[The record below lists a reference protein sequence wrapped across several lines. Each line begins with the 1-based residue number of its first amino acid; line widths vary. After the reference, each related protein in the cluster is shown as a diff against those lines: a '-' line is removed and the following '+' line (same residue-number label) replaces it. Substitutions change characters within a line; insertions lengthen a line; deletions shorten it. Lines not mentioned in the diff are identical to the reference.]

1 MAKSSGEFTF
11 NDLNKEISKNSKWGG
26 LMSEPGKGVSEI
38 TEYISVG
45 NYACNACLSGSIFGG
60 IPNNRITGFSGVSG
74 VGKTY
79 LLLNLAREAILKDYF
94 VIWYDSENAIESK
107 QLKQFNIDPTKFRYE
122 PATSVEEFRTSIT
135 QIIDLLIE
143 KKDAGMSIPKVLF
156 VLDSLGGLPSAKEI
170 EDAKSGSDKAD
181 MTKAKKI
188 RSIFRIISMKMG
200 VIGATM
206 VLSNHVYENTNAYIP
221 TAVQSGGQ
229 GLVYG
234 ASVILNLSKAKLK
247 EGSDN
252 TQTGIIV
259 TAKPDKNRFCVPHTV
274 KFYISYISGC
284 NPYVGLEE
292 YISFERCGIQRG
304 KFISEKDYLKNP
316 NDEYIRCENNG
327 VVQYFVPSE
336 TARGYCLDDG
346 TTIPLNQIFT
356 SKAFT
361 KERLERLDEY
371 IKSEFKYAESGTNIE
386 EVFEDDNTPDET
398 VDVNDL
404 IGNQL
409 N

>member
-1 MAKSSGEFTF
+1 MAKGGDFSFE
-11 NDLNKEISKNSKWGG
+11 DLNKEISKNSRWGG
-26 LMSEPGKGVSEI
+26 LMSDGAGVSAI
-38 TEYISVG
+38 TDYIPVG

-79 LLLNLAREAILKDYF
+79 LLLNLAREAILKGYF

-107 QLKQFNIDPTKFRYE
+107 QLNQFNIDPTKFRYE

-143 KKDAGMSIPKVLF
+143 KKDSGMSIPKVLF

-200 VIGATM
+200 LIGATM
-206 VLSNHVYENTNAYIP
+206 ALSNHVYENTNAYVP

-247 EGSDN
+247 EGTDN
-252 TQTGIIV
+252 IQTGIIV
-259 TAKPDKNRFCVPHTV
+259 TAKPDKNRFCIPHTV

-292 YISFERCGIQRG
+292 YISWERCGIDRG
-304 KFISEKDYLKNP
+304 KFIDEKEYSKLP
-316 NDEYIRCENNG
+316 NKDG
-327 VVQYFVPSE
+327 VYETHCADGTVKYFVKSD
-336 TARGYCLDDG
+336 TGRNVCCDDG
-346 TTIPLNQIFT
+346 TCLPWKQLFT
-356 SKAFT
+356 GKVFSR
-361 KERLERLDEY
+361 ERLERLDEY
-371 IKSEFKYAESGTNIE
+371 IKSEFKYADGVSVDDLFDE
-386 EVFEDDNTPDET
+386 EVDNDQEE
-398 VDVNDL
+398 L
-404 IGNQL
+404 I
-409 N
+409 

>member
-1 MAKSSGEFTF
+1 MAKGGDFSFE
-11 NDLNKEISKNSKWGG
+11 DLNKEISKNSRWGG
-26 LMSEPGKGVSEI
+26 LMSDGAGVSAI
-38 TEYISVG
+38 TDYIPVG

-79 LLLNLAREAILKDYF
+79 LLLNLAREAILKGYF

-107 QLKQFNIDPTKFRYE
+107 QLNQFNIDPTKFRYE

-143 KKDAGMSIPKVLF
+143 KKDSGMSIPKVLF
-156 VLDSLGGLPSAKEI
+156 ILDSLGGLPSAKEI

-200 VIGATM
+200 LIGATM
-206 VLSNHVYENTNAYIP
+206 ALSNHVYENTNAYVP

-252 TQTGIIV
+252 IQTGIIV
-259 TAKPDKNRFCVPHTV
+259 TAKPDKNRFCIPHTV

-292 YISFERCGIQRG
+292 YISWERCGIDRG
-304 KFISEKDYLKNP
+304 KFIDEKEYSKLP
-316 NDEYIRCENNG
+316 NKDG
-327 VVQYFVPSE
+327 VYETHCADGTVKYFVKSD
-336 TARGYCLDDG
+336 TGRNVCCDDG
-346 TTIPLNQIFT
+346 TCLPWKQLFT
-356 SKAFT
+356 GKVFSR
-361 KERLERLDEY
+361 ERLERLDEY
-371 IKSEFKYAESGTNIE
+371 IKSEFKYADGVSVDDLFDE
-386 EVFEDDNTPDET
+386 EVDNDQEE
-398 VDVNDL
+398 L
-404 IGNQL
+404 I
-409 N
+409 

>member
-1 MAKSSGEFTF
+1 MAKGGEFSF
-11 NDLNKEISKNSKWGG
+11 ADLNKEISKNSKWGG
-26 LMSEPGKGVSEI
+26 LMSDGAGVSAI
-38 TEYISVG
+38 TDYIPVG

-79 LLLNLAREAILKDYF
+79 LLLNLAREAILKGYF

-107 QLKQFNIDPTKFRYE
+107 QLNQFNIDPTKFRYE

-143 KKDAGMSIPKVLF
+143 KKDSGMSIPKVLF
-156 VLDSLGGLPSAKEI
+156 ILDSLGGLPSAKEI

-200 VIGATM
+200 LIGATM
-206 VLSNHVYENTNAYIP
+206 ALSNHVYENTNAYVP

-252 TQTGIIV
+252 IQTGIIV
-259 TAKPDKNRFCVPHTV
+259 TAKPDKNRFCIPHTV

-292 YISFERCGIQRG
+292 YISWERCGIDRG
-304 KFISEKDYLKNP
+304 KFIDEK
-316 NDEYIRCENNG
+316 EYSKLSSKDG
-327 VVQYFVPSE
+327 VYETHCADGTVKYFVKSD
-336 TARGYCLDDG
+336 TGRNVCCDDG
-346 TTIPLNQIFT
+346 TCLPWKQLFT
-356 SKAFT
+356 GKVFSR
-361 KERLERLDEY
+361 ERLERLDEY
-371 IKSEFKYAESGTNIE
+371 IKSEFKYADGVSVDDLFDGEVDNDQE
-386 EVFEDDNTPDET
+386 E
-398 VDVNDL
+398 L
-404 IGNQL
+404 I
-409 N
+409 

>member
-1 MAKSSGEFTF
+1 MAKGGEFSF
-11 NDLNKEISKNSKWGG
+11 ADLNKEISKNSKWGG
-26 LMSEPGKGVSEI
+26 LMSDGAGVSAI
-38 TEYISVG
+38 TDYIPVG

-60 IPNNRITGFSGVSG
+60 IPNNRITGFSGASG

-107 QLKQFNIDPTKFRYE
+107 QLNQFNIDPTKFRYE

-143 KKDAGMSIPKVLF
+143 KKDSGMSIPKVLF
-156 VLDSLGGLPSAKEI
+156 ILDSLGGLPSAKEI

-200 VIGATM
+200 LIGATM
-206 VLSNHVYENTNAYIP
+206 ALSNHVYENTNAYVP

-252 TQTGIIV
+252 IQTGIIV
-259 TAKPDKNRFCVPHTV
+259 TAKPDKNRFCIPHTV

-292 YISFERCGIQRG
+292 YISWERCGIDRG
-304 KFISEKDYLKNP
+304 KFIDEK
-316 NDEYIRCENNG
+316 EYSKLSSKDG
-327 VVQYFVPSE
+327 VYETHCADGTVKYFVKSD
-336 TARGYCLDDG
+336 TGRNVCCDDG
-346 TTIPLNQIFT
+346 TCLPWKQLFT
-356 SKAFT
+356 GKVFSR
-361 KERLERLDEY
+361 ERLERLDEY
-371 IKSEFKYAESGTNIE
+371 IKSEFKYADGVSVDDLFDGEVDNDQE
-386 EVFEDDNTPDET
+386 E
-398 VDVNDL
+398 L
-404 IGNQL
+404 I
-409 N
+409 

>member
-1 MAKSSGEFTF
+1 MAKGGEFSF
-11 NDLNKEISKNSKWGG
+11 ADLNKEISKNSKWGG
-26 LMSEPGKGVSEI
+26 LMSDGAGVSAI
-38 TEYISVG
+38 TDYIPVG

-60 IPNNRITGFSGVSG
+60 IPNNRITGFSGASG

-107 QLKQFNIDPTKFRYE
+107 QLNQFNIDPTKFRYE

-143 KKDAGMSIPKVLF
+143 KKDSGMSIPKVLF
-156 VLDSLGGLPSAKEI
+156 ILDSLGGLPSAKEI

-181 MTKAKKI
+181 MTTAKKI

-200 VIGATM
+200 LIGATM
-206 VLSNHVYENTNAYIP
+206 ALSNHVYENTNAYVP

-252 TQTGIIV
+252 IQTGIIV
-259 TAKPDKNRFCVPHTV
+259 TAKPDKNRFCIPHTV

-292 YISFERCGIQRG
+292 YISWERCGIDRG
-304 KFISEKDYLKNP
+304 KFIDEK
-316 NDEYIRCENNG
+316 EYSKLSSKDG
-327 VVQYFVPSE
+327 VYETHCADGTVKYFVKSD
-336 TARGYCLDDG
+336 TGRNVCCDDG
-346 TTIPLNQIFT
+346 TCLPWKQLFT
-356 SKAFT
+356 GKVFSR
-361 KERLERLDEY
+361 ERLERLDEY
-371 IKSEFKYAESGTNIE
+371 IKSEFKYADGVSVDDLFDGEVDNDQE
-386 EVFEDDNTPDET
+386 E
-398 VDVNDL
+398 L
-404 IGNQL
+404 I
-409 N
+409 

>member
-1 MAKSSGEFTF
+1 MTKGGDFSFE
-11 NDLNKEISKNSKWGG
+11 DLNKEISKNSRWGG
-26 LMSEPGKGVSEI
+26 LMSDGAGVSAI
-38 TEYISVG
+38 TDYIPVG

-79 LLLNLAREAILKDYF
+79 LLLNLAREAILKGYF

-107 QLKQFNIDPTKFRYE
+107 QLNQFNIDPTKFRYE

-143 KKDAGMSIPKVLF
+143 KKDSGMSIPKVLF
-156 VLDSLGGLPSAKEI
+156 ILDSLGGLPSAKEI

-200 VIGATM
+200 LIGATM
-206 VLSNHVYENTNAYIP
+206 ALSNHVYENTNAYVP

-252 TQTGIIV
+252 IQTGIIV
-259 TAKPDKNRFCVPHTV
+259 TAKPDKNRFCIPHTV

-292 YISFERCGIQRG
+292 YISWERCGIDRG
-304 KFISEKDYLKNP
+304 KFIDEK
-316 NDEYIRCENNG
+316 EYSKLSSKDG
-327 VVQYFVPSE
+327 VYETHCADGTVKYFVKSD
-336 TARGYCLDDG
+336 TGRNVCCDDG
-346 TTIPLNQIFT
+346 TCLPWKQLFT
-356 SKAFT
+356 GKVFSR
-361 KERLERLDEY
+361 ERLERLDEY
-371 IKSEFKYAESGTNIE
+371 IKSEFKYADGVSVDDLFDGEVDNDQE
-386 EVFEDDNTPDET
+386 E
-398 VDVNDL
+398 L
-404 IGNQL
+404 I
-409 N
+409 

>member
-1 MAKSSGEFTF
+1 MTKGGDFSFE
-11 NDLNKEISKNSKWGG
+11 DLNKEISKNSRWGG
-26 LMSEPGKGVSEI
+26 LMSDGAGVSAI
-38 TEYISVG
+38 TDYIPVG

-79 LLLNLAREAILKDYF
+79 LLLNLAREAILKGYF

-107 QLKQFNIDPTKFRYE
+107 QLNQFNIDPTKFRYE

-143 KKDAGMSIPKVLF
+143 KKDSGMSIPKVLF

-200 VIGATM
+200 LIGATM
-206 VLSNHVYENTNAYIP
+206 ALSNHVYENTNAYVP

-247 EGSDN
+247 EGTDN
-252 TQTGIIV
+252 IQTGIIV
-259 TAKPDKNRFCVPHTV
+259 TAKPDKNRFCIPHTV

-292 YISFERCGIQRG
+292 YISWERCGIDRG
-304 KFISEKDYLKNP
+304 KFIDEK
-316 NDEYIRCENNG
+316 EYSKLSNKDG
-327 VVQYFVPSE
+327 VYETHCADGTVKYFVKSD
-336 TARGYCLDDG
+336 TGRNVCCDDG
-346 TTIPLNQIFT
+346 TCLPWKQLFT
-356 SKAFT
+356 GKVFSR
-361 KERLERLDEY
+361 ERLERLDEY
-371 IKSEFKYAESGTNIE
+371 IKSEFKYADGVSVDDLFDE
-386 EVFEDDNTPDET
+386 EVDNDQEE
-398 VDVNDL
+398 L
-404 IGNQL
+404 I
-409 N
+409 

>member
-1 MAKSSGEFTF
+1 MAKGGEFSF
-11 NDLNKEISKNSKWGG
+11 ADLNKEISKNSKWGG
-26 LMSEPGKGVSEI
+26 LMSDGAGVSAI
-38 TEYISVG
+38 TDYIPVG

-60 IPNNRITGFSGVSG
+60 IPNNRITGFSGASG

-200 VIGATM
+200 LIGATM
-206 VLSNHVYENTNAYIP
+206 ALSNHVYENTNAYVP

-252 TQTGIIV
+252 IQTGIIV
-259 TAKPDKNRFCVPHTV
+259 TAKPDKNRFCIPHTV

-292 YISFERCGIQRG
+292 YISWERCGIDRG
-304 KFISEKDYLKNP
+304 KFIDEK
-316 NDEYIRCENNG
+316 EYSKLSSKDG
-327 VVQYFVPSE
+327 VYETHCADGTVKYFVKSD
-336 TARGYCLDDG
+336 TGRNVCCDDG
-346 TTIPLNQIFT
+346 TCLPWKQLFT
-356 SKAFT
+356 GKVFSR
-361 KERLERLDEY
+361 ERLERLDEY
-371 IKSEFKYAESGTNIE
+371 IKSEFKYADGVSVDDLFDGEVDNDQE
-386 EVFEDDNTPDET
+386 E
-398 VDVNDL
+398 L
-404 IGNQL
+404 I
-409 N
+409 